1 MLQELDSSDVKMTTD
16 LLSATGAF
24 GKVYLGLFD
33 NRQVAVKT
41 FPITSE
47 EKFFLSEVLVA
58 ESLYACRLCCKQ
70 LVTYTSLIFAAL

>member
-47 EKFFLSEVLVA
+47 EKFFLSEVLHTIFV
-58 ESLYACRLCCKQ
+58 SQGLPLMCLYFGH
-70 LVTYTSLIFAAL
+70 IPPP